1 MKGLTN
7 LGNTCYLNAALQCLV
22 HVPGLTN
29 YVLSGWAEKDL
40 SKKRI
45 NACALATAYAAM
57 TKQYWGAPEPGVV
70 DPRPVWTALAKLH
83 KPFANAKPHDA
94 HEALVL
100 LLKHLHDALARTP
113 RIDPSLAYQRVD
125 REAWDAHVEAE
136 GYSILT
142 ELVRGQMRCT
152 VAAGAYRSDTY
163 EHFVGLTL
171 DGPGVDPAAC
181 LRPTTIPDF
190 VASPGAAPTV
200 ATQTKRL
207 VYAPLVLVL
216 HLTRPRDN
224 RAATQAG
231 PTTAAP
237 TGTPT
242 TVAPTTA
249 VPFSV
254 VLGPDAYELF
264 AACLLADGH
273 YTAVC
278 EAGGTWRHMDDD
290 AVSEVDPATVAR
302 MLADRAYVLLYK
314 KRL

>member
-29 YVLSGWAEKDL
+29 YVLSGWAEKDV

-45 NACALATAYAAM
+45 NACALATAYAEM
-57 TKQYWGAPEPGVV
+57 TKAYWGAPEPGVV

-113 RIDPSLAYQRVD
+113 RIDPSLAYRRVD

-190 VASPGAAPTV
+190 VASPGAAPTA

-216 HLTRPRDN
+216 HLKRPREN
-224 RAATQAG
+224 RATA
-231 PTTAAP
+231 PTAA
-237 TGTPT
+237 
-242 TVAPTTA
+242 
-249 VPFSV
+249 PFSV

-290 AVSEVDPATVAR
+290 AVAEVDAATVAR